1 MADEKIADLQLP
13 VAVINRIIKE
23 ALPNGA
29 IAKNDAK
36 LAIARAASVFVLF
49 LTSGKLEIL
58 LTNKFYKI

>member
-1 MADEKIADLQLP
+1 MADEKITDLQLP
-13 VAVINRIIKE
+13 IAVINRLIKE

-49 LTSGKLEIL
+49 LTSGK
-58 LTNKFYKI
+58 